1 LLPENEKVEYEE
13 VDKPWRDDPTRFNK
27 SVRIYLKD
35 GKDKGYFEVVKD
47 DEDSFYSIHFKPKDS
62 NNPNAFTLK
71 EKDIL
76 FKAAANVIPNGARLS
91 THGEISRG
99 GLRGLSRF
107 TELGFTQEGTR
118 ILNLKYDRTTNNISN
133 IELGRKYKIV
143 LDGERERW
151 TQNGIR
157 PTDPVKRRYYDLGI
171 NAFKAGIWAEAV
183 NAVIQRDYGNPFSEK
198 FENQII

>member
-1 LLPENEKVEYEE
+1 LPENEKVEYEE
-13 VDKPWRDDPTRFNK
+13 VDKPWRNDPTRFNK

-151 TQNGIR
+151 NQNGIR

-198 FENQII
+198 FKNQII